1 MVLSVALRAARGL
14 STHSCKSQLCSCS
27 WALQQH
33 RGCVCAAGAGCSPC
47 SCKSQLWSRALLAQV
62 NPTLI
67 PVNPGSVPGILSDPE
82 LVQQFC
88 PWDVQGRKGGGERS
102 RVNTSGYKMKP
113 ERHRSGASVPDCY
126 WDSCK
131 ARPWHS
137 AVRAAALPN
146 KPSLFHWC
154 CCISQ
159 PFPPSSELNQTGLL
173 SLSVQASLELIM
185 DYGKA
190 GLRVSPLEC
199 PGM

>member
-1 MVLSVALRAARGL
+1 M
-14 STHSCKSQLCSCS
+14 CLCSRS
-27 WALQQH
+27 RLQPLQLQIPALEP
-33 RGCVCAAGAGCSPC
+33 CPAGSGESHID
-47 SCKSQLWSRALLAQV
+47 SSESR
-62 NPTLI
+62 
-67 PVNPGSVPGILSDPE
+67 SVPGILSDPE

-131 ARPWHS
+131 GRPWHS

-159 PFPPSSELNQTGLL
+159 PFPPSSKLNQTGLL
-173 SLSVQASLELIM
+173 ALSVQASLELIM